1 MDTLIC
7 VLFITSNKCYNHF
20 AIAMNVCEPGQD
32 RNVAALSIMFMCGG
46 FLDFMET
53 NVKYMLEAL
62 SEAKLAAL
70 EDEVPIGCVIV
81 KDDQIIAR
89 AHNQRD
95 KSHNPLGHAETLAI
109 KAASEV
115 VNDWQLVDC
124 TLYVTIEPCIMC
136 SGAIIQSRIKR
147 VVYGAPDI
155 KGGAFGSSINILEAN
170 NINHR
175 PEVTKGILEEDCA
188 SIIKNYFKSKRK

>member
-20 AIAMNVCEPGQD
+20 AIAMNICEPGQD

-46 FLDFMET
+46 LLISMDKDI
-53 NVKYMLEAL
+53 KYMMEAL
-62 SEAKLAAL
+62 KEAELAKL

-89 AHNQRD
+89 SHNQRD

-109 KAASEV
+109 KQASEV
-115 VNDWQLVDC
+115 LGDWQLVDC
-124 TLYVTIEPCIMC
+124 ELYVTIEPCIMC

-155 KGGAFGSSINILEAN
+155 KGGAFGSSINILEAS
-170 NINHR
+170 NINPH
-175 PEVTKGILEEDCA
+175 PEVVKGVLESECS
-188 SIIKNYFKSKRK
+188 SIIKTYFKSKRK